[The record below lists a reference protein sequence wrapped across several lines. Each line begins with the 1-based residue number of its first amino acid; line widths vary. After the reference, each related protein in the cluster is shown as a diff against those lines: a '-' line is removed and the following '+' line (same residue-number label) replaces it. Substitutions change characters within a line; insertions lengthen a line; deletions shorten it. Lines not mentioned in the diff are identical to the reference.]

1 MINPFF
7 ILVGSVIFI
16 IYGGL
21 NYYIG
26 LRGWQALF
34 SFVPFLVPKV
44 YWPVFWLLSLSYLFS
59 RFSQKILPKIL
70 YEGMTLVG
78 AYWLAFMWYF
88 LLVITV
94 LDLLRLIDHFLRL
107 VPVEIKRSLNPVLGF
122 IVFIL
127 VVGIVSYG
135 AWNARHPRVNHYDLS
150 IPKQAGSIKQ
160 LHVVMVSDIHLG
172 TIVHNDHLTKMVNT
186 VNQLK
191 PDLVLFAGDVFD
203 ENIESSNKQ
212 QVSDNFRKLSAPYGV
227 FAVLGNHEYIGGNAE
242 EAIKYLGDAGV
253 KVLRDSSQEIAG
265 SFYLMGRDDR
275 SSERVNRVKRKS
287 LTTLMEGVDR
297 SLPIIL
303 MDHQPSQLEE
313 PAEQGVDLQ
322 LSGHTHAGQMFPIQF
337 ITHRIFED
345 DWGYLRKGNFQLIVS
360 SGYGT
365 WGPPI
370 RVGNTPEIVDIT
382 IKFKQ

>member
-1 MINPFF
+1 MMNPLF
-7 ILVGSVIFI
+7 ILISSVIFL

-34 SFVPFLVPKV
+34 SSVTFVSPRA
-44 YWPVFWLLSLSYLFS
+44 YWSVFWLLSMSYIFS
-59 RFSQKILPKIL
+59 RFSQKYLSTML
-70 YEGMTLVG
+70 YEGLTLVG
-78 AYWLAFMWYF
+78 AFWLAFMFYF
-88 LLVITV
+88 LLVITTF
-94 LDLLRLIDHFLRL
+94 DFLRLFDHFLQVIPL
-107 VPVEIKRSLNPVLGF
+107 EIKRNLNPALGLA
-122 IVFIL
+122 VVIL
-127 VVGIVSYG
+127 VVSIVSYG
-135 AWNARHPRVNHYDLS
+135 AWNARHPQVNHYDLT
-150 IPKQAGSIKQ
+150 IAKRAGLLKQ

-172 TIVHNDHLTKMVNT
+172 TIVHNGNLTKMVNM
-186 VNQLK
+186 VNELK
-191 PDLVLFAGDVFD
+191 PDLILFAGDVFD

-242 EAIKYLGDAGV
+242 EAINYLGGAGV

-265 SFYLMGRDDR
+265 SFYLIGRDDR
-275 SSERVNRVKRKS
+275 SGARFNGVPRQDLK
-287 LTTLMEGVDR
+287 TLMQGVDR
-297 SLPIIL
+297 SLPVIL

-322 LSGHTHAGQMFPIQF
+322 LSGHTHAGQLFPIRF
-337 ITHRIFED
+337 ITRRIFED
-345 DWGYLRKGNFQLIVS
+345 DWGLLRKGNFQLIVS

-370 RVGNTPEIVDIT
+370 RLGNTPEVVDIM
-382 IKFKQ
+382 IKFN